1 MRDILERVE
10 ELLSLQEKLVNFLL
24 LSGYSRARLSTNAAF
39 DVLYYNIELL
49 DLIEELLSSPEEL
62 REDYA
67 MNLILEA
74 LSWMGFI
81 LPAIE
86 ESCPIFL
93 HSPRGREGDPMQK
106 IRSILSSLEE
116 AHRRGDYYTL
126 VNTVEDIQS
135 LSSLLKYQI
144 MLARRA
150 YMNLA

>member
-10 ELLSLQEKLVNFLL
+10 ELLTLQEKLVNFLL
-24 LSGYSRARLSTNAAF
+24 LSGSKKVRLSTSTAF

-62 REDYA
+62 RETYA
-67 MNLILEA
+67 INLILEA
-74 LSWMGFI
+74 LSWMGFV

-93 HSPRGREGDPMQK
+93 HGTRKDPMQK
-106 IRSILSSLEE
+106 IRYILSSLEE
-116 AHRRGDYYTL
+116 AHRKSDYYIL
-126 VNTVEDIQS
+126 VNTIEEVQN

-144 MLARRA
+144 MLARKA